1 MFLLRSTAF
10 LDYGFTPYTALL
22 YLRTE
27 EKVRTS
33 CVPIVSAFTNSLFH
47 QVSFFLLL
55 LLLLLFFTNFLRSYP
70 GALTSNASKKSSLC
84 CCTAQNFVCG
94 SRISRLEFKKGIQ
107 CWRAFSGSIANYA
120 DKSHEGETGEDVPKA
135 TLIWRAVK
143 LPIYSVALVP
153 LTVSFSL

>member
-10 LDYGFTPYTALL
+10 LDYGFTPYTALSFTL
-22 YLRTE
+22 EQKKKWGHHACLLFLHLL
-27 EKVRTS
+27 
-33 CVPIVSAFTNSLFH
+33 IVYFIKSLF
-47 QVSFFLLL
+47 FL

>member
-47 QVSFFLLL
+47 QVSFFIIIIIIIIIVIFYQLSQVL
-55 LLLLLFFTNFLRSYP
+55 
-70 GALTSNASKKSSLC
+70 
-84 CCTAQNFVCG
+84 
-94 SRISRLEFKKGIQ
+94 
-107 CWRAFSGSIANYA
+107 SGSSYFKCFQKIIIVLLYCPEFCLWESYKPVRIQERNSMLAGFFRKY
-120 DKSHEGETGEDVPKA
+120 S
-135 TLIWRAVK
+135 K
-143 LPIYSVALVP
+143 LC
-153 LTVSFSL
+153 

>member
-47 QVSFFLLL
+47 QVSFFFYYCYCYFLPTFSGLIRELLL
-55 LLLLLFFTNFLRSYP
+55 QMLPKNHHCAAVLP
-70 GALTSNASKKSSLC
+70 
-84 CCTAQNFVCG
+84 
-94 SRISRLEFKKGIQ
+94 RIL
-107 CWRAFSGSIANYA
+107 
-120 DKSHEGETGEDVPKA
+120 
-135 TLIWRAVK
+135 
-143 LPIYSVALVP
+143 SVGV
-153 LTVSFSL
+153 V

>member
-1 MFLLRSTAF
+1 M
-10 LDYGFTPYTALL
+10 
-22 YLRTE
+22 
-27 EKVRTS
+27 
-33 CVPIVSAFTNSLFH
+33 PIVSAFTNSLFH
-47 QVSFFLLL
+47 QISFFF

-70 GALTSNASKKSSLC
+70 GARTSNASKKSLMC

-94 SRISRLEFKKGIQ
+94 IRISRLEFKKGIQ

-120 DKSHEGETGEDVPKA
+120 DNAHENESGEDVPKA

-153 LTVSFSL
+153 LTVSFAFYLVANKCVVL